1 MSDSFANLCRL
12 TGQAVNH
19 FEMISEGD
27 RILVGVSGG
36 VDSMMLMQLLV
47 RLQQRAP
54 IRFELFAAVVDEGF
68 SQIDHL
74 PLKKYAAEQKWSF
87 KVLETPIA
95 ELVREKGAEARPCS
109 LCSRLRRGF
118 LHGYADEL
126 NCNKIALGHHRD
138 DLCVT
143 FLMNLFR
150 GAGLKTMAPNVS
162 ADAGSKRVIRPLC
175 YAPKSL
181 VELAAEGFYFPPM
194 NRCDYAEQLKTT
206 GDRAKAERLLIE
218 LESRFPGAGKQMLR
232 SMSDLRPDHLLDP
245 RFYNL

>member
-1 MSDSFANLCRL
+1 
-12 TGQAVNH
+12 
-19 FEMISEGD
+19 
-27 RILVGVSGG
+27 
-36 VDSMMLMQLLV
+36 
-47 RLQQRAP
+47 
-54 IRFELFAAVVDEGF
+54 
-68 SQIDHL
+68 
-74 PLKKYAAEQKWSF
+74 
-87 KVLETPIA
+87 
-95 ELVREKGAEARPCS
+95 
-109 LCSRLRRGF
+109 LRRGF

-181 VELAAEGFYFPPM
+181 VELAAEGFDFPPM